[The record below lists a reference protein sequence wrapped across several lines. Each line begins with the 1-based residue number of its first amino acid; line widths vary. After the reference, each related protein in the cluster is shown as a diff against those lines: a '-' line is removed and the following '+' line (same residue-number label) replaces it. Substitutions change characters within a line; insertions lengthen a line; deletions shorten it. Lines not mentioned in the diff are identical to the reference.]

1 VLEKIFINNIK
12 KKGLKFVFLK
22 KKKKKITNQ
31 RTVGTKMY
39 LNSLKEPA
47 VLMREPAVLWAVI

>member
-1 VLEKIFINNIK
+1 M
-12 KKGLKFVFLK
+12 
-22 KKKKKITNQ
+22 NQ

-47 VLMREPAVLWAVI
+47 VFMKEPAVLWAVI